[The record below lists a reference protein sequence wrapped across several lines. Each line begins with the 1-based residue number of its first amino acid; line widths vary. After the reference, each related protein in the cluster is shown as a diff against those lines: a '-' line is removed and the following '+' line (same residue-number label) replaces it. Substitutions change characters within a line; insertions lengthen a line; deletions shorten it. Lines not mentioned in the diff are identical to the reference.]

1 MSLTYFSLGLK
12 LSKNIEQDTE
22 SEPQYE
28 VIRPKLAT
36 YSASLLQFVLQL
48 CLQRHRQYCSKRTCF
63 KVGGGG
69 LTAPHHKG
77 TYSSVWFFF
86 IVASDCNFSDD
97 DECFSEELQDSLPP
111 AVTYLLLQN
120 GFTVGVITLQRP
132 CSVIHTFPVSAPCK
146 KRENGNALAISQTYC
161 FKMHVEL

>member
-1 MSLTYFSLGLK
+1 MLHTVHRSCSLSSGFVYKDTDNTAQKEHVLK
-12 LSKNIEQDTE
+12 W
-22 SEPQYE
+22 
-28 VIRPKLAT
+28 
-36 YSASLLQFVLQL
+36 
-48 CLQRHRQYCSKRTCF
+48 
-63 KVGGGG
+63 GGGG

-77 TYSSVWFFF
+77 TYGSVWFFF

-97 DECFSEELQDSLPP
+97 DECFSEELQDLLPP
-111 AVTYLLLQN
+111 TVTYLLLQN

-146 KRENGNALAISQTYC
+146 KRENGKALAFSQTYC

>member
-1 MSLTYFSLGLK
+1 MLHTVHRSCSLSSGFVYKDTDNTAQKEHVLK
-12 LSKNIEQDTE
+12 W
-22 SEPQYE
+22 
-28 VIRPKLAT
+28 
-36 YSASLLQFVLQL
+36 
-48 CLQRHRQYCSKRTCF
+48 
-63 KVGGGG
+63 GG

-77 TYSSVWFFF
+77 TYGSVWFFF

-97 DECFSEELQDSLPP
+97 DECFSEELQDLLPP

-146 KRENGNALAISQTYC
+146 KRENGKALAFSQTYC

>member
-1 MSLTYFSLGLK
+1 MLHTVHRSCSLSSGFVYKDTDNTAQKEHVLK
-12 LSKNIEQDTE
+12 C
-22 SEPQYE
+22 
-28 VIRPKLAT
+28 V
-36 YSASLLQFVLQL
+36 
-48 CLQRHRQYCSKRTCF
+48 
-63 KVGGGG
+63 GGG

-77 TYSSVWFFF
+77 TYGSVWFFF

-97 DECFSEELQDSLPP
+97 DECFSEELQDLLPP

-146 KRENGNALAISQTYC
+146 KRENGKALAFSQTYC

>member
-1 MSLTYFSLGLK
+1 MLHTVHRSCSLSSGFVYKDTDNTAQKEHVLK
-12 LSKNIEQDTE
+12 W
-22 SEPQYE
+22 
-28 VIRPKLAT
+28 
-36 YSASLLQFVLQL
+36 
-48 CLQRHRQYCSKRTCF
+48 
-63 KVGGGG
+63 GGG

-77 TYSSVWFFF
+77 TYGSVWFFF

-97 DECFSEELQDSLPP
+97 DECFSEELQDLLPP
-111 AVTYLLLQN
+111 TVTYLLLQN

-146 KRENGNALAISQTYC
+146 KRENGKALAFSQTYC

>member
-1 MSLTYFSLGLK
+1 MHRSCSLSSGFVYKDTDNTAQKEHVLK
-12 LSKNIEQDTE
+12 WGGG
-22 SEPQYE
+22 
-28 VIRPKLAT
+28 
-36 YSASLLQFVLQL
+36 
-48 CLQRHRQYCSKRTCF
+48 
-63 KVGGGG
+63 VGGVG

-77 TYSSVWFFF
+77 TYGSVWFFF

-97 DECFSEELQDSLPP
+97 DECFSEELQDLLPP

-146 KRENGNALAISQTYC
+146 KRENGKALAFSQTYC